1 MDISDNSMYVVKR
14 NGEREEVSF
23 DKILK
28 RIKYL
33 SGCLGCPL
41 SELTVNQIHNIE
53 SKPIDS
59 SVNYPKPMV
68 NHRDEFARSKLMFR

>member
-1 MDISDNSMYVVKR
+1 MDISDNSMYVVK

-41 SELTVNQIHNIE
+41 SELFVTNCYH
-53 SKPIDS
+53 STS
-59 SVNYPKPMV
+59 M
-68 NHRDEFARSKLMFR
+68 